1 MSRHLQ
7 VLSPQKQAQIMIE
20 EIQNQFLEFLDMA
33 HQRFSIAGNWTAN
46 NQGIQRSNT
55 EIHDFRAAVF
65 IQLFSVLA
73 QNLRDRLYALHN
85 ALLHWRDSNEWPLL
99 QSLRQRDLNPNQHVR
114 NMLRILLDFSRYTQN
129 QRIQYSVFHET
140 FENPFIVEIED
151 LQRLLDIE
159 VRHHFR
165 PQLQNAVM
173 PSNRLAY
180 GLYGL

>member
-1 MSRHLQ
+1 MS
-7 VLSPQKQAQIMIE
+7 
-20 EIQNQFLEFLDMA
+20 
-33 HQRFSIAGNWTAN
+33 
-46 NQGIQRSNT
+46 
-55 EIHDFRAAVF
+55 
-65 IQLFSVLA
+65 
-73 QNLRDRLYALHN
+73 
-85 ALLHWRDSNEWPLL
+85 
-99 QSLRQRDLNPNQHVR
+99 
-114 NMLRILLDFSRYTQN
+114 QN